1 LTPSENEASRRNLDR
16 RVRTV
21 SSKFVRTLFELCSN
35 FSSKKVRTFV
45 RRTSNF
51 FESCEKE
58 KRFGIYS
65 IFAKFSNFSK
75 KNELSRR
82 SQLAA
87 PWRVCMMLVFAS
99 PRDFRS
105 QPLPRPIFFSSD
117 VSRLFQSSAKFGRK
131 VTHLTKNFR
140 LIFRPIFGWNGPQ
153 TF

>member
-1 LTPSENEASRRNLDR
+1 VGNARNGHKTRRFDHYDLKLHLCYTYFNIYHKLTPSENEASRRNLDR

-51 FESCEKE
+51 FESFEKE

-75 KNELSRR
+75 KKRTFPEVRAKSRPR
-82 SQLAA
+82 RDGGDNMCHCSVQSQEH
-87 PWRVCMMLVFAS
+87 RHCF
-99 PRDFRS
+99 
-105 QPLPRPIFFSSD
+105 
-117 VSRLFQSSAKFGRK
+117 
-131 VTHLTKNFR
+131 
-140 LIFRPIFGWNGPQ
+140 
-153 TF
+153 

>member
-1 LTPSENEASRRNLDR
+1 VGNARNGHKTRRFDHYDLKLHLCYTYFNIYHKLTPSENEASRRNLDR

-82 SQLAA
+82 SIDYCLTCWLTYGTYVMFEL
-87 PWRVCMMLVFAS
+87 PWLFLVKHRRTS
-99 PRDFRS
+99 P
-105 QPLPRPIFFSSD
+105 
-117 VSRLFQSSAKFGRK
+117 
-131 VTHLTKNFR
+131 
-140 LIFRPIFGWNGPQ
+140 
-153 TF
+153 

>member
-1 LTPSENEASRRNLDR
+1 VGKNTRNGHKTRFFDHYDLMLHLCYTYFNIYIKLTPSENEASQRNLDT

-65 IFAKFSNFSK
+65 FFAKFCNFSK
-75 KNELSRR
+75 K
-82 SQLAA
+82 
-87 PWRVCMMLVFAS
+87 
-99 PRDFRS
+99 
-105 QPLPRPIFFSSD
+105 
-117 VSRLFQSSAKFGRK
+117 
-131 VTHLTKNFR
+131 TNF
-140 LIFRPIFGWNGPQ
+140 PGGPKR
-153 TF
+153 